1 MNITLCLTT
10 LRKYKRENSY
20 KRLKKKPVEAPE
32 SPTEDDN
39 KEEWVELSLDALKGL
54 TGANTEPQT
63 DTQKQEDHRR
73 SLEAYKE
80 YQTNII

>member
-1 MNITLCLTT
+1 MNTTLCLTT

-39 KEEWVELSLDALKGL
+39 KEEWVELSLDALKDL
-54 TGANTEPQT
+54 TGQI
-63 DTQKQEDHRR
+63 QSHRR
-73 SLEAYKE
+73 THRSKKTTEEA
-80 YQTNII
+80 